1 MINEKELKEKYGKI
15 CNLLSERKLKPA
27 FDLLDQLISVN
38 SLGEY
43 RDEFASLEQNYKF
56 MLKYTVEGIN
66 DPERQKIYDHLLIS
80 SFELADNTNE
90 NLRMKYSQ
98 SIEYQKKR
106 GFVRHYIADFKAF
119 FHDLEND
126 SIQKELRTL
135 LTEETAGNTET
146 RMDAEIHLQK
156 IFTLFYH
163 LWFTDHLTENEIE
176 YIRSFLDNEAFPF
189 YEKSLI
195 VTGLTLSLLRFF
207 NEKKIILLFNAYEN
221 LNEEVSQRALIGLLI
236 GIYHYDRRMPLF
248 HAITGRLQILI
259 EDQRFKSNFEKS
271 ILQFIRSKE
280 TEKIQRKLQ
289 DEIIP
294 EMIKLSPNLR
304 NKLSIESLL
313 GEGLSEDKN
322 PEWHEIMKD
331 APELLGK
338 MEELTE
344 MQLEG
349 SDVFLSSF
357 SMLKQFPFFSELAN
371 WFFPFT
377 PDHPEVKKNPVNKES
392 GEDLSFLQLIM
403 KSPMLCNSDKYS
415 FFFSILNIPPDYKK
429 MVSDSLKSEAEQFDE
444 ITKDESFLAHSK
456 TAEKIISQYIRDL
469 YRFYKIHPQ
478 HDGFEDIFAW
488 KFDFHNKFA
497 FSKLLGEDLKIQR
510 SIAEFNFAKNYFLE
524 AADIFELLLK
534 NDDDA
539 EMLQKLA
546 FCYQKMGDY
555 KKALHFY
562 LKADLFDQ
570 NKLWNLKKIA
580 LCYRNLKKTAKAL
593 EYYQQA
599 EILESDNLSLYVS
612 IGQCQME
619 MNLYE
624 EALKSYYK
632 VEYLNPGNKK
642 IWRPIGW
649 CSFLVGKIEQAAKYY
664 ERLIEDHPNKY
675 DLLNMGHVQ
684 WCLGNRKAA
693 LDFYKKSINDPGS
706 SEKDFMEAFDEDLQ
720 HLLRQGID
728 PDDVPIMLDQLRY
741 FLED

>member
-1 MINEKELKEKYGKI
+1 MTEIELKAEYRQI
-15 CNLLSERKLKPA
+15 CILLSARKLKPA
-27 FDLLDQLISVN
+27 FDLLEVLIAATGLGEFRDQLFN
-38 SLGEY
+38 
-43 RDEFASLEQNYKF
+43 LEQNYKF

-66 DPERQKIYDHLLIS
+66 DPERQKIYEHLFIS
-80 SFELADNTNE
+80 TFELADNTFE
-90 NLRMKYSQ
+90 NLQMKYSQ
-98 SIEYQKKR
+98 SVEYQKKR
-106 GFVRHYIADFKAF
+106 GFSKLFITN
-119 FHDLEND
+119 LEGYSQELEKY

-135 LTEETAGNTET
+135 VTDSSAGSEEP
-146 RMDAEIHLQK
+146 RMEAEVHLQR
-156 IFTLFYH
+156 IFTIFYH
-163 LWFTDHLTENEIE
+163 CWFTDRMTGDETQFFRN
-176 YIRSFLDNEAFPF
+176 FLKNEALPY

-195 VTGLTLSLLRFF
+195 VTALTLSLIRFF
-207 NEKKIILLFNAYEN
+207 DEHKLVLLFNAYEDV
-221 LNEEVSQRALIGLLI
+221 NEEISQRALIGLII
-236 GIYHYDRRMPLF
+236 GIYYYDQRMPFF
-248 HAITGRLQILI
+248 HSITGRLQILI
-259 EDQRFKSNFEKS
+259 EDQRFRANFERS

-289 DEIIP
+289 DEILP

-313 GEGLSEDKN
+313 GEGLSDDKN
-322 PEWHEIMKD
+322 PEWQEILKD
-331 APELLGK
+331 APELMGK

-349 SDVFLSSF
+349 ADVFLSSF
-357 SMLKQFPFFSELAN
+357 SMLKHFPFFSELAN

-377 PDHPEVKKNPVNKES
+377 SQHPEIKRNPINRET
-392 GEDLSFLQLIM
+392 GEDLAFTQLIM

-429 MVSDSLKSEAEQFDE
+429 MVSDSLKAESDQIDE
-444 ITKDESFLAHSK
+444 IAKDDSFLAHNK
-456 TAEKIISQYIRDL
+456 KAETIISQYIMDL

-478 HDGFEDIFAW
+478 HEGFEDIFVW

-497 FSKLLGEDLKIQR
+497 FSKLLGEDPKIQR
-510 SIAEFNFAKNYFLE
+510 SIAEFNFAKNYFRE
-524 AADIFELLLK
+524 AADIFEILLQGK
-534 NDDDA
+534 DDA

-546 FCYQKMGDY
+546 FCYQKLGDY
-555 KKALHFY
+555 KKALQFY

-580 LCYRNLKKTAKAL
+580 LCYRNLKKPAKAL
-593 EYYQQA
+593 EYFLLA
-599 EILESDNLSLYVS
+599 EILEPDNLALHVS

-619 MNLYE
+619 LNLYE

-632 VEYLNPGNKK
+632 VEYLSPGNKK

-649 CSFLVGKIEQAAKYY
+649 CSFLVGRIDVAEKYY
-664 ERLIEDHPNKY
+664 ERLIGENPNKF

-693 LDFYKKSINDPGS
+693 LDYYKKSINDS
-706 SEKDFMEAFDEDLQ
+706 DNSQKEFMEAFDEDLQ
-720 HLLRQGID
+720 NLIKQGVN

-741 FLED
+741 FLEE

>member
-1 MINEKELKEKYGKI
+1 
-15 CNLLSERKLKPA
+15 LSARKLKPA
-27 FDLLDQLISVN
+27 FDLLEHLISG
-38 SLGEY
+38 SGLGEF
-43 RDEFASLEQNYKF
+43 RDEFTSLEQNYKF

-66 DPERQKIYDHLLIS
+66 DPERQKIYEHLLIS
-80 SFELADNTNE
+80 TFELADNTYE

-98 SIEYQKKR
+98 SVEYQKKR
-106 GFVRHYIADFKAF
+106 GFTKHFITDFESFSKN
-119 FHDLEND
+119 LEEE

-135 LTEETAGNTET
+135 DADASAPTSQT
-146 RMDAEIHLQK
+146 RMETEIHLQK

-163 LWFTDHLTENEIE
+163 FWFTDRLTENEIVF
-176 YIRSFLDNEAFPF
+176 IRAFLKNEAFPF
-189 YEKSLI
+189 YERSLL
-195 VTGLTLSLLRFF
+195 VTGLTLSLMRFF
-207 NEKKIILLFNAYEN
+207 NENKIIVLFNAYQDP
-221 LNEEVSQRALIGLLI
+221 NEEVSQRALIGLLT
-236 GIYHYDRRMPLF
+236 GIYYYDQRMPFF

-259 EDQRFKSNFEKS
+259 EDPRFKLNLEKS

-322 PEWHEIMKD
+322 PEWKEILKD
-331 APELLGK
+331 APELMGK

-344 MQLEG
+344 MQMEG
-349 SDVFLSSF
+349 ADVFLSSF

-371 WFFPFT
+371 WFIPFT
-377 PDHPEVKKNPVNKES
+377 PDHPEIKRNPINK
-392 GEDLSFLQLIM
+392 GLIEDEAFNQLIM

-429 MVSDSLKSEAEQFDE
+429 MVTESLRAESEQYEEMA
-444 ITKDESFLAHSK
+444 KDESFLAHSK
-456 TAEKIISQYIRDL
+456 KAEIIISQYIRDL

-478 HDGFEDIFAW
+478 REGFEDIFAW
-488 KFDFHNKFA
+488 RFDFHNKFA

-524 AADIFELLLK
+524 AADIFELLLQEI
-534 NDDDA
+534 DDA

-546 FCYQKMGDY
+546 FCYQKMGNY
-555 KKALHFY
+555 KKALSYY
-562 LKADLFDQ
+562 LKADLFDH

-580 LCYRNLKKTAKAL
+580 LCYRNLKKIAKAL

-599 EILESDNLSLYVS
+599 EILEPDNLSLHVS

-619 MNLYE
+619 LNLHE
-624 EALKSYYK
+624 DALKSYYK
-632 VEYLNPGNKK
+632 VEYLSPGNKK

-649 CSFLVGKIEQAAKYY
+649 CSFLVGKIDQAEKYY
-664 ERLIEDHPNKY
+664 ERLISDNPNKY

-693 LDFYKKSINDPGS
+693 LDYYKKSINDPDS

-720 HLLRQGID
+720 HLIRQGVD

>member
-1 MINEKELKEKYGKI
+1 MIDKELKERNRQI
-15 CNLLSERKLKPA
+15 CNLLSARKLKPA
-27 FDLLDQLISVN
+27 FDLLEQLISETG
-38 SLGEY
+38 LGEFQEQFT
-43 RDEFASLEQNYKF
+43 RLEQNYKF

-66 DPERQKIYDHLLIS
+66 DPERQKIYEHLFIS
-80 SFELADNTNE
+80 TFELADNTFE
-90 NLRMKYSQ
+90 YLRMKYSQ
-98 SIEYQKKR
+98 SVEFQKKR
-106 GFVRHYIADFKAF
+106 GFTKHFITNFEGF
-119 FHDLEND
+119 SQDLETYL
-126 SIQKELRTL
+126 IQKELRTL
-135 LTEETAGNTET
+135 VMDTSSGSSDT
-146 RMDAEIHLQK
+146 RMDAEINLQK

-163 LWFTDHLTENEIE
+163 FWFTDRLTGDETQFFS
-176 YIRSFLDNEAFPF
+176 SFLNNEALPF
-189 YEKSLI
+189 YEKCLV
-195 VTGLTLSLLRFF
+195 VTGLTLSLMRFF
-207 NEKKIILLFNAYEN
+207 DEHKIILLFNAYEN
-221 LNEEVSQRALIGLLI
+221 SDEEVSQRALIGLII
-236 GIYHYDRRMPLF
+236 GIYHYDQRMPLY
-248 HAITGRLQILI
+248 HSITGRLQILI
-259 EDQRFKSNFEKS
+259 EDQRFKSNFEKI

-289 DEIIP
+289 DEILP

-322 PEWHEIMKD
+322 PEWQEILKD
-331 APELLGK
+331 SPGLMGK
-338 MEELTE
+338 MEELSE

-349 SDVFLSSF
+349 ADVFLSSF

-377 PDHPEVKKNPVNKES
+377 SDHPEIQKNPINKES
-392 GEDLSFLQLIM
+392 GEDHTFTQLIM

-429 MVSDSLKSEAEQFDE
+429 MISDSLKAESEQIEE
-444 ITKDESFLAHSK
+444 ISKDESYLSHSK
-456 TAEKIISQYIRDL
+456 KAEIIISQYIRDL

-478 HDGFEDIFAW
+478 RDGFEDIFAW

-497 FSKLLGEDLKIQR
+497 FAKLLGEDPKILR
-510 SIAEFNFAKNYFLE
+510 SIAEFNFAKNYFRE
-524 AADIFELLLK
+524 AADIFGLLLQET
-534 NDDDA
+534 DDA

-546 FCYQKMGDY
+546 FCHQKMADY
-555 KKALHFY
+555 KKALNCY

-580 LCYRNLKKTAKAL
+580 LCYRNLKKPAKAL

-599 EILESDNLSLYVS
+599 EILEPDNLSLHVS

-619 MNLYE
+619 LNLFE

-632 VEYLNPGNKK
+632 VEYLSPGNKK

-649 CSFLVGKIEQAAKYY
+649 CSFLVGKIEQAEKYY
-664 ERLIEDHPNKY
+664 DRLIREDPNKY

-693 LDFYKKSINDPGS
+693 LNYYKKSINNPDS
-706 SEKDFMEAFDEDLQ
+706 SENIFMEAFEEDLQ
-720 HLLRQGID
+720 NLIKQGVN